1 MKEKK
6 KETGRINNPVLDRVK
21 ELTMEDEALIEKASI
36 QSSYGKIILLLLA
49 LFITTGVS
57 WFFEISPRSML
68 FLAFAAFGVGLVIC
82 RYPQCAPAISP
93 LYVVMEGVLLG
104 QVVKIEESAYPGIAV
119 QTLVVTFVIAVIV
132 AASYILKWIMVNEAF
147 KSRVFLVTAGI
158 TIVYLID
165 LVLILGFNMQVPLL
179 HEANWKGILV
189 SLFLIGVAAMNLAW
203 DFETIHM
210 LSEKE
215 LPKYYEWYFAF
226 GFVVT
231 LIWLYMEAMQLVRKI
246 TKVL

>member
-1 MKEKK
+1 MEKK
-6 KETGRINNPVLDRVK
+6 DCKRINNPVLDHVK
-21 ELTMEDEALIEKASI
+21 DLHVEEELLVEKATARG
-36 QSSYGKIILLLLA
+36 SYVKVVLLLLA
-49 LFITTGVS
+49 LFLATGIS
-57 WFFEISPRSML
+57 WFMQISPRSL
-68 FLAFAAFGVGLVIC
+68 LLLVFAAFAVGVFIC
-82 RYPQCAPAISP
+82 RNPEYSPAVSP
-93 LYVVMEGVLLG
+93 LYVVMEGTVLG
-104 QVVKIEESAYPGIAV
+104 QIVKIEESAYPGIAL
-119 QTLVVTFVIAVIV
+119 QTLIITFVIAVIV
-132 AASYILKWIMVNEAF
+132 AAAYTCKWVNVNDVF

-158 TIVYLID
+158 AVVYLID
-165 LVLILGFNMQVPLL
+165 LVLILGFNLQMPLL

-189 SLFLIGVAAMNLAW
+189 SMFLVSVAAMNLAW

-231 LIWLYMEAMQLVRKI
+231 LIWLYMEAMQLIRKI